1 RFAVLGSRFIGSR
14 FSFGGSCS
22 VVPVLGRRWIF
33 ACAGQNQYTEPE
45 NAEPENPEPRTRTEN
60 PNREP
65 EPRTRTENQ
74 NREPRTPN
82 PEPVLASASRF
93 LVHVP
98 RERLHVLDW
107 RGRQNAVAEVED
119 VTRSAAGAVED
130 VVGCSKD
137 AIERA

>member
-1 RFAVLGSRFIGSR
+1 FIGSR

-22 VVPVLGRRWIF
+22 VVPVLGRRRIF
-33 ACAGQNQYTEPE
+33 AYAGQNQYTEPE
-45 NAEPENPEPRTRTEN
+45 NAEPEN
-60 PNREP
+60 P